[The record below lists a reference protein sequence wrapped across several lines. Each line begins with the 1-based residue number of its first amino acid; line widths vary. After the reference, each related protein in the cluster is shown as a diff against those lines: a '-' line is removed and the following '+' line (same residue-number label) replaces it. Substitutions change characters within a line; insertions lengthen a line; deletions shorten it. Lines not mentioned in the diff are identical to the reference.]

1 MLVERFESF
10 EKQLDTQLA
19 KFSIA
24 LQAERRLGHP
34 KTRILM
40 FFLLLL
46 VALVI
51 LYLNPEFAHMLIAV
65 AMPSFCTVRLLRVYD
80 DSLLGSVGAGPL
92 LKENKFEMWMAYWLI
107 FSKLLILETLG
118 IGNVLP
124 MYSFLRMVFLI
135 WLQAP
140 GFEGAQVIYEKA
152 MIPTFHMVFKESSPV
167 SRTTS
172 NLKSALREKK
182 EEAEEKIN
190 AASSPSRNTK
200 TFQTSEPASPSS
212 THSSRKDD

>member
-1 MLVERFESF
+1 MLVEQFESM
-10 EKQLDTQLA
+10 EKKLDTQLA
-19 KFSIA
+19 KFPIA

-40 FFLLLL
+40 FALLML

-51 LYLNPEFAHMLIAV
+51 FYLNPEFAHMLIAV
-65 AMPSFCTVRLLRVYD
+65 GMPSLCTIRLMRAYD
-80 DSLLGSVGAGPL
+80 DSMLGSVGAGPI

-118 IGNVLP
+118 IANLLP
-124 MYSFLRMVFLI
+124 LYSLLRTVFLI

-152 MIPTFHMVFKESSPV
+152 MVPAIHMVFKGSSPV
-167 SRTTS
+167 SRSVS
-172 NLKSALREKK
+172 NVKSSLREKK
-182 EEAEEKIN
+182 EEAEELIN
-190 AASSPSRNTK
+190 RSTSPSGNTR
-200 TFQTSEPASPSS
+200 SSDHGGGPSS
-212 THSSRKDD
+212 NHSSRKDD